1 VPLLVVAVMPKVKLM
16 AVMAVA
22 EVLAAGVTSDVTPA
36 VAAMPAAGRDVM
48 RGRKRGGG
56 ERNGGNGGDEEWSRR
71 GHGGTA
77 TKQAN
82 GMKRPARPK

>member
-1 VPLLVVAVMPKVKLM
+1 MPLLVVAVMPKVKLM

-36 VAAMPAAGRDVM
+36 VPATRRDVM